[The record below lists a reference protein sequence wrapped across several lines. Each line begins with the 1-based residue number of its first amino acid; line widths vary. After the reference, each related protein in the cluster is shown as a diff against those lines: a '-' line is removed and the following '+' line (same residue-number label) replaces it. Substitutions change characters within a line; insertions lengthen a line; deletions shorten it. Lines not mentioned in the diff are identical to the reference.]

1 MFEIAYAA
9 SSVIDASQAYD
20 LNDIIR
26 VGIALVVLTSGFL
39 AVIFI
44 LWGGVMLIL
53 SGGKDEKVKPAIN
66 SIRYAAVGL
75 IVIILSIF
83 VAPKVGDLLGLNVSQ
98 YVSPQVIFSTVQDLS
113 GKFFGSKDSIDLS
126 PNSSGGNTLPSD
138 FSNL

>member
-44 LWGGVMLIL
+44 LW
-53 SGGKDEKVKPAIN
+53 
-66 SIRYAAVGL
+66 
-75 IVIILSIF
+75 
-83 VAPKVGDLLGLNVSQ
+83 
-98 YVSPQVIFSTVQDLS
+98 
-113 GKFFGSKDSIDLS
+113 
-126 PNSSGGNTLPSD
+126 
-138 FSNL
+138 